1 MAAAPRDVQELIKR
15 IRSGDT
21 KACMQVRERSDYDQL
36 LQHGLADAC
45 LSHFGFPG
53 ERKTLA
59 PDHILHKRA
68 QVTALAKHKKGGSSH
83 QEIRISPEP
92 FIVALVNATSN
103 VRIGRW
109 DACAISQALVPLLNS
124 LSDMD
129 ERQFWGDRATWD
141 LVLGRTLSVVRHC
154 ILHGQHAAKAVFA
167 KGLGDLVPRLAAFAL
182 HHEFSQPEL
191 RTLGFEHASTILM
204 ECCDVGLGHSAD
216 TPNAAGYA
224 TLAMVANLPIP
235 QKRSTFAK
243 ELLPIAKRCVM
254 DRELGVSVL
263 DHFSYIFCAL
273 SAHGGD
279 AAAPITREPAA
290 VASALIEMAR
300 APASKRD
307 VALAVEI
314 VQMMNASV
322 SGPNGSGHE
331 FGVRDQA
338 MGSFV
343 AAVCAIA
350 GTRVPRP
357 WACLAMASTPC
368 LTLRP
373 LIPTVTRVSLSLCR
387 RLSRSTS
394 GWVGGCPEPSLRPPQ
409 PATQLQ
415 HRAQR
420 DGGHAHLC
428 GRARRDA
435 EAHRPGAPRAR
446 TIHGRDDRAP
456 E

>member
-1 MAAAPRDVQELIKR
+1 MPDTMAAASRDAQELIKG

-21 KACMQVRERSDYDQL
+21 KACARIRDRSDYDQL
-36 LQHGLADAC
+36 LQHGLAEAC

-53 ERKTLA
+53 EQKTLA
-59 PDHILHKRA
+59 PDHILRKRA
-68 QVTALAKHKKGGSSH
+68 EVTALANHSKGGSSR
-83 QEIRISPEP
+83 QEILISPEP

-109 DACAISQALVPLLNS
+109 DACAVSQALVPLLNS

-129 ERQFWGDRATWD
+129 ERQFWGDRPTWD

-167 KGLGDLVPRLAAFAL
+167 KGLGDLVLRLAAFAL

-191 RTLGFEHASTILM
+191 RTLAFEHASTILM

-235 QKRSTFAK
+235 QKRSTFAR
-243 ELLPIAKRCVM
+243 ELLPIAKRCVL
-254 DRELGVSVL
+254 DRGLGVRML
-263 DHFSYIFCAL
+263 DHFSYMFCAL

-290 VASALIEMAR
+290 VASTLIEMAR
-300 APASKRD
+300 APTAKRE
-307 VALAVEI
+307 VALAIEI

-322 SGPNGSGHE
+322 TGPNRSNEE

-338 MGSFV
+338 MESFV
-343 AAVCAIA
+343 AAVCARA
-350 GTRVPRP
+350 GTRLPRP
-357 WACLAMASTPC
+357 
-368 LTLRP
+368 
-373 LIPTVTRVSLSLCR
+373 
-387 RLSRSTS
+387 
-394 GWVGGCPEPSLRPPQ
+394 
-409 PATQLQ
+409 
-415 HRAQR
+415 
-420 DGGHAHLC
+420 
-428 GRARRDA
+428 
-435 EAHRPGAPRAR
+435 
-446 TIHGRDDRAP
+446 
-456 E
+456 